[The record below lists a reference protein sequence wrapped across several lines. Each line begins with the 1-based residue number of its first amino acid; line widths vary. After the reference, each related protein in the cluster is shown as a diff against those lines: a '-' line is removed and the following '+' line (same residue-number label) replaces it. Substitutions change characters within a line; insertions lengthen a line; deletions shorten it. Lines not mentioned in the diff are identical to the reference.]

1 MLGPPKDAPGE
12 AVGAPRVGSTHR
24 VPGWRQK
31 ARRGVGRGISEPPFT
46 VLEKKEP
53 LQAGGQDHQPR
64 PALRTSRD
72 SAIAA
77 GWLCSQVGAAWGEWG
92 ERMSRALFVVSPLW
106 AGTFSAL

>member
-77 GWLCSQVGAAWGEWG
+77 GWLCSQVGAAWGGWG